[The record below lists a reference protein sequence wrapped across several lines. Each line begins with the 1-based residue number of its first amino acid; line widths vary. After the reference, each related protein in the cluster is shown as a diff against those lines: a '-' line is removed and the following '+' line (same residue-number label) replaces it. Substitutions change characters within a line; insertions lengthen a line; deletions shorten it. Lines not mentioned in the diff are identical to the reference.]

1 MVALMGCDSDTR
13 GAFQALYGVL
23 DLCEREAWDTGG
35 PGLLLVRDVI
45 AEALDEHQYGGCK

>member
-1 MVALMGCDSDTR
+1 VVALMGCDSDTR